1 MTFVDVE
8 NLLSVPDH
16 SLQVARQDN
25 LVVSGWENLSKCL
38 SVFAQLLPFS
48 LDLGYHLKWGAF
60 YLYIADIFAT
70 QIMGGAKELVVL
82 L

>member
-25 LVVSGWENLSKCL
+25 LVVSGWENLSKRL

-48 LDLGYHLKWGAF
+48 LDLGYHLKLKEVTTVT
-60 YLYIADIFAT
+60 YDISGTFVSRT
-70 QIMGGAKELVVL
+70 GKY
-82 L
+82 